1 VGVLRAVTGDKHPA
15 FHIGEEIVSHPE
27 RPTRSAFQFWW
38 SETVRWGDM
47 DALRHVNNVAYLQ
60 YLESARIGFF
70 EDKGWNSVD
79 IGAAGQG
86 PVVVSQTFNYR
97 RQLHYPA
104 EVEIGVACTE
114 VRQRSF
120 VLSYGVFRKGTDEL
134 IGDGSTVLAWLD
146 YAANK
151 AVGIPS
157 KVLAFLTLG

>member
-1 VGVLRAVTGDKHPA
+1 VGVFRVVTWDKHPA
-15 FHIGEEIVSHPE
+15 FRIGEEIVSHPE

-70 EDKGWNSVD
+70 EAKGWNSVD

-97 RQLHYPA
+97 RNSIIRPRWKLGSPA
-104 EVEIGVACTE
+104 PRFGSA
-114 VRQRSF
+114 
-120 VLSYGVFRKGTDEL
+120 VLSCRMGCFDRGLTSSSE
-134 IGDGSTVLAWLD
+134 TEA
-146 YAANK
+146 
-151 AVGIPS
+151 PS
-157 KVLAFLTLG
+157 SPGWITRPTRRSRSHRTSARF